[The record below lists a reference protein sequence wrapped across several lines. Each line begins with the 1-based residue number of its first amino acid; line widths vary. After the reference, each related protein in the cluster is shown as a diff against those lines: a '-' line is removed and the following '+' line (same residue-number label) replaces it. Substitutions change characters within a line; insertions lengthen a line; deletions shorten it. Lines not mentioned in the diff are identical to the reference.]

1 MHVTR
6 LKPALLALCV
16 LLGAASAAAKQPH
29 VLGDKLSFKL
39 PDLQG
44 ELISSSDESFEGK
57 VILVTLWG
65 PWCPP
70 CISEI
75 PTFNRLQLRYVDQ
88 GLVVVAIAFDRGPAA
103 ESWKKTLRMFV
114 KKHGIIYLIL
124 DGGSTESFSKTLPM
138 IDEVHGLPV
147 EILIDRSG
155 RVVDCRNGYGYKGS
169 WEKKLEGRIKKLL
182 QEAP

>member
-1 MHVTR
+1 
-6 LKPALLALCV
+6 
-16 LLGAASAAAKQPH
+16 
-29 VLGDKLSFKL
+29 
-39 PDLQG
+39 
-44 ELISSSDESFEGK
+44 
-57 VILVTLWG
+57 
-65 PWCPP
+65 
-70 CISEI
+70 
-75 PTFNRLQLRYVDQ
+75 
-88 GLVVVAIAFDRGPAA
+88 VAIAFDRGPAA